1 MTEREEYDAWFAREF
16 AGRDIPELL
25 RDLGFVFWRGGRA
38 SLIAASGAPVEI
50 RTLPEVP
57 Q

>member
-16 AGRDIPELL
+16 AGADVSDALCAV
-25 RDLGFVFWRGGRA
+25 GFLFWRAGRQ
-38 SLIAASGAPVEI
+38 SLIAASGAPVEL
-50 RTLPEVP
+50 RVLPED

>member
-50 RTLPEVP
+50 RALKEA